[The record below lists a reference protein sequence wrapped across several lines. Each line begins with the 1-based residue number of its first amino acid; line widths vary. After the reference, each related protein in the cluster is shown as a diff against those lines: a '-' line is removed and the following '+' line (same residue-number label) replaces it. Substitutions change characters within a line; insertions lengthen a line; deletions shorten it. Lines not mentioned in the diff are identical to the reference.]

1 MGQGKVR
8 YSHPGLFLDGGCES
22 GDELQV
28 PLGFLGVQVVLI
40 ICYFASL
47 CFVNNAVYCGFVKV
61 LIPKGKVSH
70 FFNLFEALPALE
82 SPATKSLTLV
92 TVQFWEGWQR

>member
-40 ICYFASL
+40 ISYFASL
-47 CFVNNAVYCGFVKV
+47 LFVNNAEYCGFVKA

-70 FFNLFEALPALE
+70 FFYLLETLPALAYA
-82 SPATKSLTLV
+82 ATKSLTLV
-92 TVQFWEGWQR
+92 TIQYWEGWRR